1 MRAPW
6 SWRSQPPQLWGHW
19 WAIQVTAFCFSSPNG
34 LTPLSV
40 HRRLFSGS
48 NLSSFTYRSQL
59 LSPSWK
65 PFYHQKPEEIPLT
78 AYVVSPI
85 KWILMHYLIWP
96 WDWFY
101 VDKRIDNISSIFSN
115 NEKIS
120 AHRSWVTKSYWCNQW
135 GAQRESSV
143 QNRSLRSV
151 LSHTFGVWAKSRIS
165 LKGLGLNKLISPHVQ
180 HGALPG
186 TAVDLGVHLLK

>member
-1 MRAPW
+1 MFVPPNSHDEIPIPAGWCWSLCFWRVIRSQGEAPVNGISALIKETWSKKGLIHEPGSSLSPMRAPW

-34 LTPLSV
+34 LTPL
-40 HRRLFSGS
+40 LCTGDFSAGKI
-48 NLSSFTYRSQL
+48 LPSFTYRSQL

-101 VDKRIDNISSIFSN
+101 VDKRIDNISS
-115 NEKIS
+115 
-120 AHRSWVTKSYWCNQW
+120 T
-135 GAQRESSV
+135 
-143 QNRSLRSV
+143 L
-151 LSHTFGVWAKSRIS
+151 
-165 LKGLGLNKLISPHVQ
+165 
-180 HGALPG
+180 
-186 TAVDLGVHLLK
+186 